1 MGCIGT
7 SNHLEFR
14 KLPLK
19 KGQKLH
25 QYTVNNHSLYQEIG
39 IIHWRGGW
47 RQYVFQA
54 YPKMDMSRS
63 CHKQIDGFIDK
74 LMEKWKKK
82 ELLGENKDVGGKG
95 K

>member
-1 MGCIGT
+1 MGSVGS

-14 KLPLK
+14 KFPLK

-25 QYTVNNHSLYQEIG
+25 QYLVYNHSLYEGIG

-54 YPKMDMSRS
+54 YPKIDMSRG
-63 CHKQIDGFIDK
+63 CHKQIDEFIDK
-74 LMEKWKKK
+74 LMEEWKKK
-82 ELLGENKDVGGKG
+82 QELLKEVQGERA
-95 K
+95 